1 MLYGRLQAVKWRG
14 LGVTEKTISETK
26 IEKVRFLQAKL
37 ADAKAAILSDYCGLN
52 VQEMSELRGMLRKAD
67 VELHVVKNT
76 LARRAVESTH
86 LKPLTEYVKGP
97 IAVALTIDDAV
108 GMAKVLTEYTKKEPK
123 LDIRVGIIEG
133 RVLTAQ
139 QITQVAELPPREV
152 LLAQMLGAM
161 QNPLSGLAG
170 VLHGVLRQL
179 LYALVAIKD
188 AKGQTG
194 D

>member
-1 MLYGRLQAVKWRG
+1 MA
-14 LGVTEKTISETK
+14 EKTVSEAK
-26 IEKVRFLQAKL
+26 IEKVKFLQAKFS
-37 ADAKAAILSDYCGLN
+37 DAKAAVLSDYCGLN

-86 LKPLTEYVKGP
+86 LEPLAEYVKGP
-97 IAVALTIDDAV
+97 IAVALTIEDAV
-108 GMAKVLTEYTKKEPK
+108 VMAKVLSDYTKKEPK
-123 LDIRVGIIEG
+123 LDIRAGIVEG
-133 RVLTAQ
+133 RVLTAE

-161 QNPLSGLAG
+161 QNPLSSLAG

-179 LYALVAIKD
+179 LYALVAIKET
-188 AKGQTG
+188 KGQTG

>member
-1 MLYGRLQAVKWRG
+1 MA
-14 LGVTEKTISETK
+14 EKTISKTK
-26 IEKVRFLQAKL
+26 VEKVKFLQTKFV
-37 ADAKAAILSDYCGLN
+37 DAKAAVLSDYCGLN

-86 LKPLTEYVKGP
+86 LKPLADYVKGP
-97 IAVALTIDDAV
+97 TAVALTIDDAV
-108 GMAKVLTEYTKKEPK
+108 GMTKVLTEYTKKEPK
-123 LDIRVGIIEG
+123 LEIRVGVAEG
-133 RVLTAQ
+133 RVLTAEQ
-139 QITQVAELPPREV
+139 LIQVAELPSREV

-161 QNPLSGLAG
+161 QNPLSGLVG

-179 LYALVAIKD
+179 LYALVAIKE
-188 AKGQTG
+188 AKEQTG

>member
-1 MLYGRLQAVKWRG
+1 VA
-14 LGVTEKTISETK
+14 EKTISEAK
-26 IEKVRFLQAKL
+26 VEKVKFLQAKF
-37 ADAKAAILSDYCGLN
+37 AGAQAAVLSDYCGLN

-86 LKPLTEYVKGP
+86 LKPLAEYVKGP

-108 GMAKVLTEYTKKEPK
+108 GMAKVLTNYTKKEPK
-123 LDIRVGIIEG
+123 LDVRVGIVEG
-133 RVLTAQ
+133 RVLTAEQ
-139 QITQVAELPPREV
+139 LTQVAELPPREV

-179 LYALVAIKD
+179 LYALVAIKE
-188 AKGQTG
+188 AKGQSG

>member
-1 MLYGRLQAVKWRG
+1 MA
-14 LGVTEKTISETK
+14 EKTISEAK
-26 IEKVRFLQAKL
+26 VEKVKSLQAKF
-37 ADAKAAILSDYCGLN
+37 ADAKAAVLSDYCGLN
-52 VQEMSELRGMLRKAD
+52 VQEMSDLRGMLRNAD

-86 LKPLTEYVKGP
+86 LEPLAAYVKGP
-97 IAVALTIDDAV
+97 TAIALTIDDAV
-108 GMAKVLTEYTKKEPK
+108 GMAKVLADYTKREPK
-123 LDIRVGIIEG
+123 LDIRVGIMEG

-139 QITQVAELPPREV
+139 QIAQVAELPPREV
-152 LLAQMLGAM
+152 LLAQMFGAM
-161 QNPLSGLAG
+161 QNPLSGLVG

-179 LYALVAIKD
+179 LYALVAIKE

>member
-1 MLYGRLQAVKWRG
+1 MA
-14 LGVTEKTISETK
+14 EKTISETK
-26 IEKVRFLQAKL
+26 IEKVKFLQAKL

-86 LKPLTEYVKGP
+86 LKPLAEYVKGP
-97 IAVALTIDDAV
+97 TAVALTIDDAV
-108 GMAKVLTEYTKKEPK
+108 GMAKILTEYTKKEPK
-123 LDIRVGIIEG
+123 LDIRVGIMEG
-133 RVLTAQ
+133 RVLTAEQ
-139 QITQVAELPPREV
+139 LIQVAELPPREV

-161 QNPLSGLAG
+161 QNPLSGFVG

>member
-1 MLYGRLQAVKWRG
+1 MA
-14 LGVTEKTISETK
+14 EKTMNETK
-26 IEKVRFLQAKL
+26 VEKVKFLQAKF
-37 ADAKAAILSDYCGLN
+37 ADAKAAVLSDYCGLN

-86 LKPLTEYVKGP
+86 LKPLAEHVKGP
-97 IAVALTIDDAV
+97 TAIALTIDDAV
-108 GMAKVLTEYTKKEPK
+108 GMAKVLADYTKKEPK
-123 LDIRVGIIEG
+123 LDIKVGIVEG
-133 RVLTAQ
+133 RVLTAEQ
-139 QITQVAELPPREV
+139 LTQVAELPSREV
-152 LLAQMLGAM
+152 LLAQLLGAM
-161 QNPLSGLAG
+161 QNPLSGLVG

-188 AKGQTG
+188 AKGQTS

>member
-1 MLYGRLQAVKWRG
+1 MA
-14 LGVTEKTISETK
+14 EKTISES
-26 IEKVRFLQAKL
+26 KVKKVKFLQAKL
-37 ADAKAAILSDYCGLN
+37 ADAKAAVLSDYCGLN

-76 LARRAVESTH
+76 LARRAVKSTH
-86 LKPLTEYVKGP
+86 FKPLAEYVKGP
-97 IAVALTIDDAV
+97 IAVALTSDDAV
-108 GMAKVLTEYTKKEPK
+108 GMAKILTEYTRKEPK

-139 QITQVAELPPREV
+139 QLTQVAELPPREV

-161 QNPLSGLAG
+161 QNPMSGLAG

-188 AKGQTG
+188 AKGQTTG

>member
-1 MLYGRLQAVKWRG
+1 MA
-14 LGVTEKTISETK
+14 EKTISKTK
-26 IEKVRFLQAKL
+26 VEKVKFLQTKF
-37 ADAKAAILSDYCGLN
+37 ADAKAAVLSDYCGLN

-86 LKPLTEYVKGP
+86 LKPLADYVKGP
-97 IAVALTIDDAV
+97 TAVALTIDDAV
-108 GMAKVLTEYTKKEPK
+108 GMTKVLTEYTKKEPK
-123 LDIRVGIIEG
+123 LEIRIGVVEG
-133 RVLTAQ
+133 RVLTAEQ
-139 QITQVAELPPREV
+139 LIQVAALPSREV

-161 QNPLSGLAG
+161 QNPLSGLVG

-179 LYALVAIKD
+179 LYALVAIKE

>member
-1 MLYGRLQAVKWRG
+1 MA
-14 LGVTEKTISETK
+14 EKTISESK
-26 IEKVRFLQAKL
+26 IQKVKFLQAKL
-37 ADAKAAILSDYCGLN
+37 ADAKAAVLSDYCGLN

-86 LKPLTEYVKGP
+86 LKPLAEHVKGP
-97 IAVALTIDDAV
+97 IAVALTVDDAV

-123 LDIRVGIIEG
+123 LDIRVGMIEG
-133 RVLTAQ
+133 RILTAQ
-139 QITQVAELPPREV
+139 QLTQVAGLPPREV

-170 VLHGVLRQL
+170 VLQGVLRQL

-188 AKGQTG
+188 AKEQTG

>member
-1 MLYGRLQAVKWRG
+1 MA
-14 LGVTEKTISETK
+14 EKTISETK
-26 IEKVRFLQAKL
+26 IEKVKFLQAKFVG
-37 ADAKAAILSDYCGLN
+37 AKAAILSDYCGLN

-86 LKPLTEYVKGP
+86 LKPLAEYVKGP
-97 IAVALTIDDAV
+97 TAVALTIDDTV
-108 GMAKVLTEYTKKEPK
+108 GMAKVLAEYTKREPK
-123 LDIRVGIIEG
+123 LDIRVGIMEG
-133 RVLTAQ
+133 RVLTAEQ
-139 QITQVAELPPREV
+139 LIQVAELPPREV
-152 LLAQMLGAM
+152 LLAHMLGAM

-188 AKGQTG
+188 SKGQTG